1 MYRADNVNLQRGSLD
16 KRINRTEKSS
26 LIKAAAFERKTFD
39 DVNEYRPEPFL
50 CRHSGRTRMG
60 GKQIGPAVVKCR
72 FHDVEIEEARYG
84 QRRESWSA
92 DLCRRCKYRGR
103 GKSGRWRNDRTRGVS
118 IYPLIRNATG

>member
-1 MYRADNVNLQRGSLD
+1 MF
-16 KRINRTEKSS
+16 K
-26 LIKAAAFERKTFD
+26 RKTFD

-50 CRHSGRTRMG
+50 CRHSGTRMG

-72 FHDVEIEEARYG
+72 FHDAEIEEARYG

-103 GKSGRWRNDRTRGVS
+103 GKSGWEGSNARRVS
-118 IYPLIRNATG
+118 NRAPLIRNATG